1 MGLGVLEDRKLE
13 LVPGRTSHIYEVTR
27 SSSSQPS
34 EVTGLKHAKN
44 ARIPTILVPQSSKD
58 PHDPSNW
65 PLWRR
70 DLILSILCFITVL
83 CIITVLCTTIGSI
96 MAANTVTTAD
106 YNHITFVDAALL
118 TGFHLCG
125 TGVTGIFIGIALA
138 PFEALVNAC
147 VDDLK
152 EGNGW
157 LSPMWPCLGQHVT
170 VGKNTKSLGW
180 QWSFYFVAIFL
191 AAALPFMSAFPDDF
205 KVPAAA
211 TQENE
216 SFLKSFRLCNGRKT
230 DDPFFKLVVR
240 SFPLLFHLGILY
252 ACLIQSVMIGWSVFI
267 GVSLATVFLGPPTWF
282 PEEETG
288 YLYAGAFA
296 GAMVGFVLSAVLT
309 DSMNKIMIRLNRG
322 IYEPEFRI
330 PIVILQLIFSSIGLY
345 GFGWTA
351 NDVAKYSWLLP
362 DVFFAFVIAGVVV
375 GAVAA
380 PLYIIDAHGSLL
392 IGPGEIAV
400 EAFTCMLVFKNM
412 FSFVLTFYAYTW
424 FTHGGVKRTMTIVG
438 SIQVG
443 ICLEH
448 SHV

>member
-125 TGVTGIFIGIALA
+125 TGVTGIFIVPTANMGKAHLFILGHGIALA

-147 VDDLK
+147 VDDL
-152 EGNGW
+152 
-157 LSPMWPCLGQHVT
+157 
-170 VGKNTKSLGW
+170 
-180 QWSFYFVAIFL
+180 YFVHERGKRMAITNVALFGAACYRGQEHQVSWL
-191 AAALPFMSAFPDDF
+191 AMVILLCGHFSSCSAALHDKLDQSKSAFPDDF
-205 KVPAAA
+205 TSTTEVPAAA

-216 SFLKSFRLCNGRKT
+216 SFLKSFRLCNGRET

-380 PLYIIDAHGSLL
+380 PLYIIDAHG
-392 IGPGEIAV
+392 
-400 EAFTCMLVFKNM
+400 K
-412 FSFVLTFYAYTW
+412 
-424 FTHGGVKRTMTIVG
+424 
-438 SIQVG
+438 
-443 ICLEH
+443 
-448 SHV
+448 